1 MSPNVELIYL
11 FYQHLP
17 PPNDKKLPTSNWI
30 WATPNDTI
38 SFFFFPFLRGA
49 IIGFELNEIREEIM
63 LFILKEYDHWKIRL
77 LEIYG
82 CFSSSS
88 QKEKKNGCLKNM
100 TIGKGKKSMKTK

>member
-38 SFFFFPFLRGA
+38 SFFFYLFLRGA

-88 QKEKKNGCLKNM
+88 QKEKKKWM
-100 TIGKGKKSMKTK
+100 FKKYDHWKGEKINKD